1 MAEIRQKCGQADQIQ
16 ALCTSSQHSQESSRR
31 QAWQIQFQQ
40 TSQEVGSLFQQIHGM
55 SCIENITEILSKQ
68 TSQCYQK

>member
-1 MAEIRQKCGQADQIQ
+1 MAEIRQMWPSISDTP
-16 ALCTSSQHSQESSRR
+16 LCTSSQHSQESSRR

-40 TSQEVGSLFQQIHGM
+40 PSQEVGSLFQQIHGM

-68 TSQCYQK
+68 ASQCYQK